1 MREHGLY
8 GKSYKSFFGKHEHPW
23 LEQVLYKNGVGPD
36 PAETE
41 VVADLPRPNN
51 VKELYSFLGFA
62 N

>member
-51 VKELYSFLGFA
+51 VKEL
-62 N
+62 